1 MKKIS
6 PISNHKELVLELALL
21 RNEKMEKELV
31 LNTGIKDLIHSFG
44 QNMNLKNLIR
54 QVADDNEIKKNL
66 LKIGLNISTN
76 FLLKKFFPQ
85 ENQNEALPRKNSLFE
100 LIRSFI

>member
-6 PISNHKELVLELALL
+6 PISNHNELIMELTLL

-31 LNTGIKDLIHSFG
+31 LNTGIKDLIHSFD
-44 QNMNLKNLIR
+44 QNMNLKNIIR
-54 QVADDNEIKKNL
+54 QIANNNEIKKNL

-76 FLLKKFFPQ
+76 FLLKKFFPE
-85 ENQNEALPRKNSLFE
+85 ENNNGELPPKNSLFE